1 MMKQEPTRATETP
14 SIDALREELK
24 RSRYRRSY
32 AAAMRHTIVVL
43 VLIVL
48 VSLAASWL
56 FFPAMR
62 LHSDAMA
69 PTLARG
75 DVVVALRHV
84 SCSPGDMVVFHDQ
97 DKLMI
102 RRVIARGGDTVQV
115 TEDGAVLVN
124 GRTLDEPYVQSPALG
139 VCDIDMPLT
148 VPEGQLFVMGD
159 QRETS
164 VDSRSTAM
172 GCVAQEQ
179 IVGRVFLRAWP
190 LQAAAYY
197 PPAAGRLK
205 EE

>member
-1 MMKQEPTRATETP
+1 MKQEPTRAPETP

-32 AAAMRHTIVVL
+32 AAALRHTIVVL
-43 VLIVL
+43 VP
-48 VSLAASWL
+48 LAASWL
-56 FFPAMR
+56 FYPAMR

-69 PTLARG
+69 PTLQRG
-75 DVVVALRHV
+75 DVVVAIKHA
-84 SCSPGDMVVFHDQ
+84 SCSPGDIIAYNDQ
-97 DKLMI
+97 DKLMV
-102 RRVIARGGDTVQV
+102 RRVIALDGDTVQV

-124 GRTLDEPYVQSPALG
+124 GRLLDEPYVQSPALG

-164 VDSRSTAM
+164 VDSRSTAV

-190 LQAAAYY
+190 LKAAAYY
-197 PPAAGRLK
+197 PPAAGSLK

>member
-1 MMKQEPTRATETP
+1 MKQEPTRAPETP

-32 AAAMRHTIVVL
+32 AAALRHTIVVL

-56 FFPAMR
+56 FYPAMR

-69 PTLARG
+69 PTLQRG
-75 DVVVALRHV
+75 DVVVAIKHA
-84 SCSPGDMVVFHDQ
+84 SCSPGDIIAYNDQ
-97 DKLMI
+97 DKLMV
-102 RRVIARGGDTVQV
+102 RRVIALDGDTVQV

-124 GRTLDEPYVQSPALG
+124 GHVLDEPYVQSPALV

-148 VPEGQLFVMGD
+148 IPEGQLFVMGD

-164 VDSRSTAM
+164 VDSRSTAV

-190 LQAAAYY
+190 LKAAAYY
-197 PPAAGRLK
+197 PPAAGSLK

>member
-1 MMKQEPTRATETP
+1 MKQEPTRAPETP

-32 AAAMRHTIVVL
+32 AAALRHTIVVL

-62 LHSDAMA
+62 LHSDAMT
-69 PTLARG
+69 PTLQRG
-75 DVVVALRHV
+75 DVVVALKHA
-84 SCSPGDMVVFHDQ
+84 SCSPGDIIAYNDQ
-97 DKLMI
+97 DKLMV
-102 RRVIARGGDTVQV
+102 RRVIALDGDTVQV

-124 GRTLDEPYVQSPALG
+124 GRLLDEPYVQSPALG

-164 VDSRSTAM
+164 VDSRSTAV

-179 IVGRVFLRAWP
+179 IVGRVILRAWP
-190 LQAAAYY
+190 LDNAAYY
-197 PPAAGRLK
+197 PPAADSLK

>member
-1 MMKQEPTRATETP
+1 MKQEPTRGPETP

-48 VSLAASWL
+48 ASLAASWL

-69 PTLARG
+69 PTLQRG
-75 DVVVALRHV
+75 DVVVALKHTP
-84 SCSPGDMVVFHDQ
+84 CHPGDMVAYYDQ
-97 DKLMI
+97 DKLMV
-102 RRVIARGGDTVQV
+102 RRIIAQGGETVQL
-115 TEDGAVLVN
+115 TEDGSVLVN
-124 GRTLDEPYVQSPALG
+124 GRALDESYISRPTLG

-164 VDSRSTAM
+164 VDSRSTAV

-190 LQAAAYY
+190 LKAAAYY
-197 PPAAGRLK
+197 PPAAGSLK

>member
-1 MMKQEPTRATETP
+1 MRQEPTRGPETP

-32 AAAMRHTIVVL
+32 AAAMRHTLAVL
-43 VLIVL
+43 VLIVAA
-48 VSLAASWL
+48 SLAVSWL
-56 FFPAMR
+56 FLPAIR

-69 PTLARG
+69 PTLERG
-75 DVVVALRHV
+75 DVVVALKHAA
-84 SCSPGDMVVFHDQ
+84 CNPGDMVAFYDQ
-97 DKLMI
+97 DKLMV
-102 RRVIARGGDTVQV
+102 RRIIARGGDTVQV
-115 TEDGAVLVN
+115 TEGGSVLVN
-124 GRTLDEPYVQSPALG
+124 GQLLDEPYVSSPALG

-159 QRETS
+159 QREAS

-190 LQAAAYY
+190 LKAAAYY

>member
-1 MMKQEPTRATETP
+1 MRQEPTRGPETP

-32 AAAMRHTIVVL
+32 AAAMRHTLAVL
-43 VLIVL
+43 VLIVAA
-48 VSLAASWL
+48 SLAVSWL
-56 FFPAMR
+56 SLPAMR

-69 PTLARG
+69 PTLERG
-75 DVVVALRHV
+75 DVVVALKHAAYN
-84 SCSPGDMVVFHDQ
+84 PGDMVAFYDQ
-97 DKLMI
+97 DKLMV
-102 RRVIARGGDTVQV
+102 RRIIARGGDTVQV
-115 TEDGAVLVN
+115 TEGGSVLVN
-124 GRTLDEPYVQSPALG
+124 GQLLDEPYVSSPALG

-179 IVGRVFLRAWP
+179 IVGRVFLQAWP
-190 LQAAAYY
+190 LKAAAYY
-197 PPAAGRLK
+197 PPAAGSLK

>member
-1 MMKQEPTRATETP
+1 MRQEPTRGPETP

-32 AAAMRHTIVVL
+32 AAAMRHTLAVL
-43 VLIVL
+43 VLIVAA
-48 VSLAASWL
+48 SLAVSWL
-56 FFPAMR
+56 FLPAMR

-69 PTLARG
+69 PTLERG
-75 DVVVALRHV
+75 DVVVALKHAAYN
-84 SCSPGDMVVFHDQ
+84 PGDMVAFYDQ
-97 DKLMI
+97 DKLMV
-102 RRVIARGGDTVQV
+102 RRIIARGGDTVQV
-115 TEDGAVLVN
+115 TEGGSVLVN
-124 GRTLDEPYVQSPALG
+124 GQLLDEPYVSSPALG

-159 QRETS
+159 QREAS

-190 LQAAAYY
+190 LKAAAYY
-197 PPAAGRLK
+197 PPAAGSLK

>member
-1 MMKQEPTRATETP
+1 MKQEPTRAPETP

-32 AAAMRHTIVVL
+32 AAALRHTIVVL

-62 LHSDAMA
+62 LHSDAMT
-69 PTLARG
+69 PTLQRG
-75 DVVVALRHV
+75 DVVVAIKHA
-84 SCSPGDMVVFHDQ
+84 SCSPGDIIAYNDQ
-97 DKLMI
+97 DKLMV
-102 RRVIARGGDTVQV
+102 RRVIALGGDTVQV

-124 GRTLDEPYVQSPALG
+124 GRLLDEPYVQSPALG

-148 VPEGQLFVMGD
+148 IPEGQLFVMGD

-164 VDSRSTAM
+164 VDSRSTAV

-190 LQAAAYY
+190 LKAAAYY
-197 PPAAGRLK
+197 PPAAGSLK

>member
-1 MMKQEPTRATETP
+1 MKQEPTRAPETP
-14 SIDALREELK
+14 SIDALRAELK

-32 AAAMRHTIVVL
+32 AAAMRHTLVVL
-43 VLIVL
+43 ALIIAAA
-48 VSLAASWL
+48 LAASWL
-56 FFPAMR
+56 LFPAMR

-69 PTLARG
+69 PTLRRG
-75 DVVVALRHV
+75 DVVVALRHAGV
-84 SCSPGDMVVFHDQ
+84 SPGDMVAFTDQ

-102 RRVIARGGDTVQV
+102 RRVIAQGGDTVQV
-115 TEDGAVLVN
+115 AEDGSVLVN
-124 GRTLDEPYVQSPALG
+124 GRMLEEPYVSSPALG

-179 IVGRVFLRAWP
+179 IVGRVILRAWP
-190 LQAAAYY
+190 LENAAYY
-197 PPAAGRLK
+197 PPAAGRSK

>member
-1 MMKQEPTRATETP
+1 MKQEPTRAPETP
-14 SIDALREELK
+14 SIDELRAELK

-32 AAAMRHTIVVL
+32 AAAMRHTLVVL
-43 VLIVL
+43 ALIVAAA
-48 VSLAASWL
+48 LAASWL
-56 FFPAMR
+56 LFPAMR

-69 PTLARG
+69 PTLRRG
-75 DVVVALRHV
+75 DVVVALRYAGI
-84 SCSPGDMVVFHDQ
+84 SPGDMVAYTDQ

-102 RRVIARGGDTVQV
+102 RRVIAQGGDTVQV
-115 TEDGAVLVN
+115 MEDGSVLVN
-124 GRTLDEPYVQSPALG
+124 GSRLDEPYVQSPALG

-164 VDSRSTAM
+164 VDSRSTAV

-179 IVGRVFLRAWP
+179 IVGRVILRAWP
-190 LQAAAYY
+190 LENAAYY
-197 PPAAGRLK
+197 PPAAGRSK

>member
-1 MMKQEPTRATETP
+1 MKQEPTRGPETP

-48 VSLAASWL
+48 ASLAASWL

-69 PTLARG
+69 PTLQRG
-75 DVVVALRHV
+75 DVVVALKHTPCR
-84 SCSPGDMVVFHDQ
+84 PGDMVAYYDQ
-97 DKLMI
+97 DKLMV
-102 RRVIARGGDTVQV
+102 RRIIAQGGETVQL
-115 TEDGAVLVN
+115 TEDGSVLVN
-124 GRTLDEPYVQSPALG
+124 GRALDEPYISRPTLG

-164 VDSRSTAM
+164 VDSRSTAV
-172 GCVAQEQ
+172 GCVAQKQ

-190 LQAAAYY
+190 LKAAAYY
-197 PPAAGRLK
+197 PPAAGSLK

>member
-1 MMKQEPTRATETP
+1 MKQEPTRAPETP

-32 AAAMRHTIVVL
+32 ASAMRHTL
-43 VLIVL
+43 VALALIVAAA
-48 VSLAASWL
+48 LAASWL

-62 LHSDAMA
+62 LHSDAMT
-69 PTLARG
+69 PTLQRG
-75 DVVVALRHV
+75 DVVVALKHA
-84 SCSPGDMVVFHDQ
+84 SCSPGDIIAYNDQ
-97 DKLMI
+97 DKLMV
-102 RRVIARGGDTVQV
+102 RRVIALGGDTVQV

-124 GRTLDEPYVQSPALG
+124 GRLLDEPYVQSPALG

-164 VDSRSTAM
+164 VDSRSTAV

-190 LQAAAYY
+190 LKAAAYY
-197 PPAAGRLK
+197 PPAAGSLK

>member
-1 MMKQEPTRATETP
+1 MMKQEPTQAPETP
-14 SIDALREELK
+14 SIDALRAELQ

-32 AAAMRHTIVVL
+32 AAAMRHTLAVL
-43 VLIVL
+43 VLIVAAA
-48 VSLAASWL
+48 LAASWL
-56 FFPAMR
+56 FLPAMR
-62 LHSDAMA
+62 LHSDAMF
-69 PTLARG
+69 PTLRRG
-75 DVVVALRHV
+75 DVVVALRHAAIT
-84 SCSPGDMVVFHDQ
+84 PGDMVAFNDH

-115 TEDGAVLVN
+115 TEDGSVLVN
-124 GRTLDEPYVQSPALG
+124 GSRLDEPYVQTPALG
-139 VCDIDMPLT
+139 VCDINMPLT

-164 VDSRSTAM
+164 VDSRSTAV

-190 LQAAAYY
+190 LKAAAYY
-197 PPAAGRLK
+197 PPAAGSLK

>member
-1 MMKQEPTRATETP
+1 MRQEPTRGPETP

-32 AAAMRHTIVVL
+32 AAAMRHTLAML
-43 VLIVL
+43 VLIVAA
-48 VSLAASWL
+48 SLAVSWL
-56 FFPAMR
+56 FLPAMR

-69 PTLARG
+69 PTLERG
-75 DVVVALRHV
+75 DVVVALKHAAYN
-84 SCSPGDMVVFHDQ
+84 PGDMVAFYDQ
-97 DKLMI
+97 DKLMV
-102 RRVIARGGDTVQV
+102 RRIIARGGDTVQV
-115 TEDGAVLVN
+115 TEGGSVLVN
-124 GRTLDEPYVQSPALG
+124 GQLLDEPYVSSPALG

-159 QRETS
+159 QREAS

-190 LQAAAYY
+190 LKAAAYY
-197 PPAAGRLK
+197 PPAAGSLK

>member
-1 MMKQEPTRATETP
+1 MMKQEPTRAPETP
-14 SIDALREELK
+14 SIDELRAELK

-32 AAAMRHTIVVL
+32 ASAMRHTLVVL
-43 VLIVL
+43 ALIVAAA
-48 VSLAASWL
+48 LAASWL

-69 PTLARG
+69 PTLQRG
-75 DVVVALRHV
+75 DVVVAIKHA
-84 SCSPGDMVVFHDQ
+84 SCSPGDIIAYNDQ
-97 DKLMI
+97 DKLMV
-102 RRVIARGGDTVQV
+102 RRVIALDGDTVQV

-124 GRTLDEPYVQSPALG
+124 GRLLDEPYVQSPALG

-148 VPEGQLFVMGD
+148 IPEGQLFVMGD

-164 VDSRSTAM
+164 VDSRSTAV

-190 LQAAAYY
+190 LKAAAYY
-197 PPAAGRLK
+197 PPAAGSLK

>member
-1 MMKQEPTRATETP
+1 MKQEPTRAPETP

-32 AAAMRHTIVVL
+32 AAALRHTIVVL

-56 FFPAMR
+56 FYPAMR

-69 PTLARG
+69 PTLQRG
-75 DVVVALRHV
+75 DVVVAIKHA
-84 SCSPGDMVVFHDQ
+84 SCSPGDIIAYNDQ
-97 DKLMI
+97 DKLMV
-102 RRVIARGGDTVQV
+102 RRVIALDGDTVQV

-124 GRTLDEPYVQSPALG
+124 GHVLDEPYVQSPALG

-148 VPEGQLFVMGD
+148 IPEGQLFVMGD

-164 VDSRSTAM
+164 VDSRSTAV

-190 LQAAAYY
+190 LKAAAYY
-197 PPAAGRLK
+197 PPAAGSLK